1 MASGEASKVF
11 QLVETALN
19 AVALAVERFV
29 VPKASVR
36 LSFDWMTAF
45 MPAAFLSADGIA
57 ERSGRP
63 SASASRWILVVNP
76 PRERPRAS
84 S

>member
-1 MASGEASKVF
+1 
-11 QLVETALN
+11 
-19 AVALAVERFV
+19 
-29 VPKASVR
+29 
-36 LSFDWMTAF
+36 